1 MELYTAVNNIILG
14 VKNEALDTGE
24 IKLKVYKWK
33 SLEGEIFIKIEE

>member
-1 MELYTAVNNIILG
+1 MELYTAVTNVILG

-33 SLEGEIFIKIEE
+33 SLKGKYYKNRG